1 MIKKPRKPFS
11 RRHGYSGQPREITI
25 REDAPENLRHFVL
38 DTAVE
43 LGLGPYALRDDACAV
58 LHVRPDPG
66 NWSAYPNVWD
76 EVQGLIYDCEWFR
89 VYDFIERVHQRLEK
103 LREDN
108 PSKSG
113 LAAEFQQ
120 ALNDFFTEEG
130 IGWKI
135 ADGEIVSRGT
145 EAFEAAVQKA
155 SEALENSGRRTA
167 RDEIHEALADLSRRP
182 KPDLTGAVQHA
193 MAALECVARETCGNP
208 KATLGN
214 ILKRALS
221 R

>member
-1 MIKKPRKPFS
+1 M
-11 RRHGYSGQPREITI
+11 
-25 REDAPENLRHFVL
+25 
-38 DTAVE
+38 
-43 LGLGPYALRDDACAV
+43 
-58 LHVRPDPG
+58 
-66 NWSAYPNVWD
+66 
-76 EVQGLIYDCEWFR
+76 
-89 VYDFIERVHQRLEK
+89 
-103 LREDN
+103 REDN

-130 IGWKI
+130 IGWKM

-193 MAALECVARETCGNP
+193 MAALECVARETCGDP